1 MTWATVPVNPNH
13 LRPFVAPTLEVMAA
27 AVVAIALPISKQ
39 TKRHQEE
46 EEEKKEPAMVA
57 VVPIAVPLWS
67 RKRAKLMMRRRD
79 ATTCTF
85 PATNTTAGLAWHT
98 EAAAT
103 AAMVTSTAETA
114 AALHKH
120 HVRVAAL

>member
-1 MTWATVPVNPNH
+1 
-13 LRPFVAPTLEVMAA
+13 MAA

-98 EAAAT
+98 EAVAAAAAT
-103 AAMVTSTAETA
+103 AARVTSTAETA